1 MYRAIESKIEG
12 KVEKVEAVVDREK
25 MCPFLLRVFC
35 STGSHNSLDD
45 YRGSNVPLH
54 NEYQMYTWNDAT
66 LKEITTLIQDV
77 NEDCRKRGTVFEFAV
92 VPPEIESCSSILR
105 AEKPR
110 TGFPMSNNNG
120 SVDQRGALAKVLF
133 LIGDYLDVAIT
144 PPGRLIPR
152 RRPFGARED
161 YRNRY

>member
-92 VPPEIESCSSILR
+92 VPPGAR
-105 AEKPR
+105 RPNFR
-110 TGFPMSNNNG
+110 TIGTTIAGQHSPDDNKTLFAS
-120 SVDQRGALAKVLF
+120 RF